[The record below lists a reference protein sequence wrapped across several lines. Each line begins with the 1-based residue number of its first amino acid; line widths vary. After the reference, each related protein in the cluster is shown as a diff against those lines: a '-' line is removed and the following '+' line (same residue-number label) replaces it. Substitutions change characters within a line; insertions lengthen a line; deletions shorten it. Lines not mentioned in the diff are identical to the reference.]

1 MSSVFTMLQE
11 MFVTPPAPGHSH
23 ASTLLALPDGGV
35 LAAWFA
41 GSREGANDVRIQWSR
56 FEPATA
62 RWSPP
67 EEISSGAHLPH
78 WNPVLGRMPSG
89 RVVLFF
95 KVGATIADWRTYVC
109 EYDQSKQSW
118 SRPAEL
124 IAGDDSGGRGPVKN
138 KPIILSNGWVL
149 APGSTE
155 CDSWRPFVDIS
166 RDDGHS
172 WQKVAVELPT
182 AVVDYKYTA
191 LGLIQPA
198 LWESAPGKVHMLLR
212 SNAGR
217 VYRSDSEDFGLSWS
231 LPTATA
237 QPNNNSGLDLLRLAD
252 GRLLLAA
259 NRDGRNWGR
268 RDELY
273 LYLSNDNG
281 LSWPETQSLTLSDGE
296 ASKSEYPYTPGDGEA
311 PTSEYSYPAI
321 IGLSDGTVALSY
333 TWRRQC
339 IRFQQ
344 WRID

>member
-1 MSSVFTMLQE
+1 MSAFTMLQE
-11 MFVTPPAPGHSH
+11 LFVTPPAAGHCH
-23 ASTLLALPDGGV
+23 ASTLLALPDGAI

-41 GSREGANDVRIQWSR
+41 GSKEGADDVRIRWSR
-56 FEPATA
+56 FDPVVA
-62 RWSPP
+62 RWSSPA
-67 EEISSGAHLPH
+67 EIGNGEHLPH

-95 KVGATIADWRTYVC
+95 KVGAAIAGWRTYVC
-109 EYDQSKQSW
+109 EYDQAAQSW
-118 SRPAEL
+118 SQPVEL

-155 CDSWRPFVDIS
+155 CGPWRPFVDIS
-166 RDDGHS
+166 RDDGRS
-172 WQKVAVELPT
+172 WQKVVVELPDV
-182 AVVDYKYTA
+182 VVDDKGTA
-191 LGLIQPA
+191 LGLIQPT

-212 SNAGR
+212 SNAGWA
-217 VYRSDSEDFGLSWS
+217 YRSDSVDFGLSWS
-231 LPTATA
+231 LPVATA
-237 QPNNNSGLDLLRLAD
+237 LPNNNSGLDLARLAD

-273 LYLSNDNG
+273 LYVSPDNG
-281 LSWPETQSLTLSDGE
+281 LSWPETQRLTLSDGE
-296 ASKSEYPYTPGDGEA
+296 PSKG
-311 PTSEYSYPAI
+311 EYSYPAI
-321 IGLSDGTVALSY
+321 IALADGTVALSY

-339 IRFQQ
+339 IRFQH